1 MPEPSAARVARPV
14 RALVVIALVA
24 VTWPF
29 LHTKPTASLDGSW
42 QLGLH
47 LAGRQPLAFGKDV
60 LFNYGPL
67 GIAAVPLAISRGSLG
82 IGFAFLLASRI
93 LLATSLLLCFER
105 WMRPR
110 FAWLPAFAT
119 LAVIPGTGVT
129 SETASLAGVLF
140 VTAAGLRGAF
150 EPIRTGPLLLAACW
164 AALLTLIKVN
174 VGPFLAVAAGLAA
187 LAARAGALRR
197 LAAVCAAFTGALIGL
212 WIAVGQPL
220 AGLATWLGG
229 ALGIVA
235 GYSEAMAYEDPERAW
250 EYGAAAATAALLAV
264 AIARGADRS
273 DALRF
278 GARVAILAALGFAFF
293 KAAFVRHDGH
303 GTFFFLYLLLAPL
316 WIEWRPRAAAV
327 AAICCAAA
335 GAILLAAGNIPAQH
349 ALNPRVRLER
359 FVADFELFAD
369 ADLRL
374 DAQRQARASMRSQF
388 PLEPALLTA
397 LGNEPVHI
405 DPYRTSLVWA
415 YELQWQPVPIFQTYG
430 AYTPHLDGIAADRLA
445 DPRAPRL
452 ILHELTPA
460 IDGRHPLWEA
470 PRYTLERLCRYHEEM
485 SSGAWQLL
493 RRGPS
498 RCGAEQQLHA
508 VMLTNGQSVE
518 LPAVQPDH
526 ALVARIE
533 VATTFGERV
542 RSILFK
548 PPAPIR
554 IAAGGRSFR
563 MVRANLSGPLLFRV
577 PASSGYSANA
587 VETIDADTFSI
598 EGLAQPAR
606 VSFSEIAVASDSA
619 RAPQR

>member
-1 MPEPSAARVARPV
+1 MTRPV
-14 RALVVIALVA
+14 RALVVVALVA

-29 LHTKPTASLDGSW
+29 LHTEPTASLDGSW
-42 QLGLH
+42 LLGLH
-47 LAGRQPLAFGKDV
+47 LADRHPLAFGKDV
-60 LFNYGPL
+60 LFPYGPL
-67 GIAAVPLAISRGSLG
+67 GIAAAPLAISRSALG

-119 LAVIPGTGVT
+119 LAVIPGTGVAP
-129 SETASLAGVLF
+129 EAAVLAGVLF
-140 VTAAGLRGAF
+140 VTTTGLRGAF
-150 EPIRTGPLLLAACW
+150 EPIRTGPLLLVACW
-164 AALLTLIKVN
+164 AALLTLVKVSG
-174 VGPFLAVAAGLAA
+174 GPFLAVAAGLAA

-197 LAAVCAAFTGALIGL
+197 LTAVCAAFAGTLIGL

-220 AGLATWLGG
+220 AGLATWVRS
-229 ALGIVA
+229 ALEIAA
-235 GYSEAMAYEDPERAW
+235 GYSEAMAYEDPARAW
-250 EYGAAAATAALLAV
+250 EYGAAAAIAALFAF

-278 GARVAILAALGFAFF
+278 AARVAIIAALGFAFF
-293 KAAFVRHDGH
+293 KEAFVRHDGH

-316 WIEWRPRAAAV
+316 WIEWRPRFTAV

-335 GAILLAAGNIPAQH
+335 GAILLPAGNIPARH
-349 ALNPRVRLER
+349 ALDPRIRLER
-359 FVADFELFAD
+359 FVADFELLVD
-369 ADLRL
+369 ADLRRA
-374 DAQRQARASMRSQF
+374 AQRQARASMRAQF
-388 PLEPALLTA
+388 PLEPALLAA
-397 LGNEPVHI
+397 LGNEPVHV

-415 YELQWQPVPIFQTYG
+415 YGLRWQPVPIFQTYS
-430 AYTPHLDGIAADRLA
+430 AYTPHLDGIDADRLA

-452 ILHELTPA
+452 ILHELTPP

-470 PRYTLERLCRYHEEM
+470 PRYTLERLCRYREEM
-485 SSGAWQLL
+485 RSGAWQLL

-498 RCGAEQQLHA
+498 RCGAEQRLHT
-508 VMLTNGQSVE
+508 VIVTNGQSVK
-518 LPAVQPDH
+518 LPAAQPDH

-542 RSILFK
+542 RSFLFK
-548 PPAPIR
+548 PPAPITI
-554 IAAGGRSFR
+554 IASGRSFR

-577 PASSGYSANA
+577 PASSGYSADA
-587 VETIDADTFSI
+587 VETGDADTFSI

-606 VSFSEIAVASDSA
+606 VSFSEIAVAPYPA